1 MPVCNPEPSEPVTP
15 RVATA
20 KAPFRR
26 AAVAL
31 ASVTDEDATLV
42 KRARNGDRRAFEE
55 LVDRHRAVVFRV
67 AARVVGPHE
76 ADDVSQDALLRAY
89 HRLDGYRGEGSFRAW
104 LLRIVHNTALN
115 HLERRLPEPV
125 GGSGDI
131 ERAVPVREGSR
142 EPASR
147 LERRERAERLEAKL
161 RGLRPEHRVVL
172 VLRDLEG
179 MAYEEIALIT
189 ESPLGSVKGRL
200 HRARNELVEILR
212 ANTYDWEL
220 PQ

>member
-1 MPVCNPEPSEPVTP
+1 MRCNPAALDPVIPSVALAGV
-15 RVATA
+15 RV
-20 KAPFRR
+20 RR

-31 ASVTDEDATLV
+31 ASVRDDDAALV
-42 KRARNGDRRAFEE
+42 RRARRGELRAFEQ
-55 LVDRHRAVVFRV
+55 LVDRHRDVVFRV
-67 AARVVGPHE
+67 AARVVGPDE

-89 HRLDGYRGEGSFRAW
+89 HRLDSYRGEGSFRAW

-115 HLERRLPEPV
+115 HLERRIPEPL
-125 GGSGDI
+125 GGG
-131 ERAVPVREGSR
+131 EEVEEAMHAREGAR

-147 LERRERAERLEAKL
+147 LERRERTERLELKL
-161 RGLRPEHRVVL
+161 RDLRPEHRSVL

-179 MAYEEIALIT
+179 MAYDEIVLIT

-200 HRARNELVEILR
+200 HRARRELIEILR
-212 ANTYDWEL
+212 HNTYDWEL